1 MPVYSLSEGEG
12 PLVVSMPHPG
22 VLIPD
27 EIAER
32 MTEAGRGVPDTDW
45 HIPRLYGFLE
55 ELRIPRIQAVFS
67 RYVADLNR
75 APDGGPLYPGARET
89 ELCPT
94 TTFDDRAIYQ
104 DGKEPVEAEIDSR
117 RRDYWQPYHLGLAQ
131 LLLQVKDRY
140 GVAVLLDLH
149 SIRSRVP
156 RFFEGQLPDIN
167 LGSRD
172 GTSCHPELLQ
182 AMAETA
188 GQAEGFSH
196 AVNGRFKGGF
206 ITRCYG
212 RPDEE
217 THAVQIELSQA
228 TYMEEAPPWT
238 FVEERAQTV
247 RPALR
252 GLVEA
257 AQDWAWERAKRG
269 GRD

>member
-12 PLVVSMPHPG
+12 PLVVSMPHAG

-32 MTEAGRGVPDTDW
+32 MSEAGRSVPETDW
-45 HIPRLYGFLE
+45 HIPRLYNFLD

-75 APDGGPLYPGARET
+75 APDGGRLYPGARET

-94 TTFDDRAIYQ
+94 TTFDDLPIYQ
-104 DGKEPVEAEIDSR
+104 EGKEPGAAEIEAR

-156 RFFEGQLPDIN
+156 RFFDGQLPDIS

-172 GTSCHPELLQ
+172 GASCHPELLRQ
-182 AMAETA
+182 MARVADET
-188 GQAEGFSH
+188 GGYSH
-196 AVNGRFKGGF
+196 VVDGRFKGGF

-217 THAVQIELSQA
+217 THSIQIELSQT

-238 FVEERAQTV
+238 FLEDRAESV

-252 GLVEA
+252 ALVESA
-257 AQDWAWERAKRG
+257 RDWAWERTKSLAS
-269 GRD
+269 